1 MTLSIFSFYTFG
13 MSILSDQTVLP
24 PSGGTPDLR
33 ELATALASDAEFSL
47 VDGSG
52 QAFHLT
58 AELRNVVVQAVSALS
73 EGEAV
78 TLEPLRTLL
87 STQEAANLLG
97 ISRPTLVKL
106 LESGQIAFTKPGRH
120 RRVQLRDL
128 LDYQRQLRERRR
140 AELAAA
146 MTAEAADDDAYRT
159 INGFTE
165 TR

>member
-1 MTLSIFSFYTFG
+1 M
-13 MSILSDQTVLP
+13 
-24 PSGGTPDLR
+24 PDLR

-47 VDGSG
+47 VDESG
-52 QAFHLT
+52 QAFQLT
-58 AELRNVVVQAVSALS
+58 AELRNVVVQAVSALCK
-73 EGEAV
+73 GEAV
-78 TLEPLRTLL
+78 TLEPLPTLL

-106 LESGQIAFTKPGRH
+106 LESGEIAFTKPGRH

-128 LDYQRQLRERRR
+128 LDYQRQLHERRR
-140 AELAAA
+140 AELAA
-146 MTAEAADDDAYRT
+146 MTAEAADDDAYRA

>member
-1 MTLSIFSFYTFG
+1 MALSIFSTYTFG
-13 MSILSDQTVLP
+13 MSILPDQTVLP

-33 ELATALASDAEFSL
+33 ELATALASDADFSL

-52 QAFHLT
+52 QTFHLT
-58 AELRNVVVQAVSALS
+58 AELRHVVVRAVAALS

-87 STQEAANLLG
+87 STQDAANLLG

-106 LESGQIAFTKPGRH
+106 LESGEIAFTKPGRH
-120 RRVQLRDL
+120 RRVQLRHL
-128 LDYQRQLRERRR
+128 LDYQRQLREHRR
-140 AELAAA
+140 AELAA
-146 MTAEAADDDAYRT
+146 MTAEAAADDAYRT

>member
-1 MTLSIFSFYTFG
+1 MALSIFSFYTFG

-52 QAFHLT
+52 QTFHLT

-87 STQEAANLLG
+87 STQEAANLLS

-106 LESGQIAFTKPGRH
+106 LESGEIAFTKPGRH

-128 LDYQRQLRERRR
+128 LDYQRQLHERRR
-140 AELAAA
+140 AELAA
-146 MTAEAADDDAYRT
+146 MTAEAADDDAYRA